1 MIKPRIK
8 GKWFEAHQGGAKDL
22 KWQRQN
28 SEDTGWYHFI
38 EWAIMGWERD

>member
-8 GKWFEAHQGGAKDL
+8 GKWFGSDL

-28 SEDTGWYHFI
+28 SEDVGWYHSI
-38 EWAIMGWERD
+38 EWAIMGWEHD